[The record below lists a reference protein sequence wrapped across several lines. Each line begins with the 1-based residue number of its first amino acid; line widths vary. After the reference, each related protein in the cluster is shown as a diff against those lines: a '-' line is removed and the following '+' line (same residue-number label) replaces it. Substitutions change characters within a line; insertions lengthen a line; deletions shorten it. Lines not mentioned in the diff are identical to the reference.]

1 MEVGSLRLELGGRLH
16 LACAPRRIQPGQQAG
31 DQCHQQAQR
40 DHAPVH
46 LCELRRGRAGV
57 QVPQGMAVVTFDDF
71 PTDLTIDPFLTSAA
85 QPAYD
90 MGYRATQLLL
100 GRVLDENDGP
110 SQEILL
116 PVEVIIRQSS
126 NYTLPKI

>member
-1 MEVGSLRLELGGRLH
+1 MSRPTALVTGNNFIAVGTMHALRG
-16 LACAPRRIQPGQQAG
+16 
-31 DQCHQQAQR
+31 
-40 DHAPVH
+40 
-46 LCELRRGRAGV
+46 AGV

-126 NYTLPKI
+126 NYMLPKI